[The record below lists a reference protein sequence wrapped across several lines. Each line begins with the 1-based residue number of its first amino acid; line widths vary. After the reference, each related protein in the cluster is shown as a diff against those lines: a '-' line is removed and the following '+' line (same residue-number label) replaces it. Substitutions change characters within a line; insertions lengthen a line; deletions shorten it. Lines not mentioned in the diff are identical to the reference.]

1 MRRIFMLATLLCAML
16 VMAMSCIKEPTM
28 SGTDIEQRSL
38 KAWIEKYHPD
48 LVDNYQEDGGYYVEV
63 LDPGV
68 ADSMAITGK
77 DVWVWYEFTG
87 RALNGNICETRNSDL
102 ALQVGTY
109 TKYTHY
115 VPAYRFSGKESTTMT
130 EGTYLATFNHLKIG
144 DNTEF
149 EVRYGTKL
157 RLYLPS
163 SIVEKSESRDGGYE
177 GDFELD
183 DTKPMIVDM
192 HIWGHVANPIAYE
205 GEWVDRFAEVNGG
218 LCTEH
223 KAVEQDKGD
232 QTKALRRST
241 TRGEESDEEVDTR
254 PLEFYDGRWHQPI
267 DTLEQMYVKYAYSP
281 KESFVYNVLGADTL
295 KYPSE
300 DRYSKGSIYSATDL
314 DARINEVLI
323 ERFGEGI
330 DSDKVLE
337 IDSLKDKGSA
347 AKVWYIGRFLDGFI
361 FDTNIDEVKEIIYG
375 EVKTAGTAL
384 TFTTGDPE
392 SNDYVLSWI
401 YSIPTLR
408 VGQWAA
414 ILTVSTYG
422 YGISGLVG
430 SHSSTTTGND
440 AAYYDYLNYMNYMNT
455 MNNIY
460 GYGYGGMYNSGY
472 YGYNPYYYGYNYI
485 PSNNTQT
492 TITTT
497 STEIPAYSPLLFQIF
512 VE

>member
-1 MRRIFMLATLLCAML
+1 MDA
-16 VMAMSCIKEPTM
+16 
-28 SGTDIEQRSL
+28 TDIEQRSL
-38 KAWIEKYHPD
+38 KAWIEKNHPE
-48 LVDNYQEDGGYYVEV
+48 LADNYQEEGGFYVEV

-68 ADSMAITGK
+68 ADSVAITGK

-87 RALNGNICETRNSDL
+87 RALNGNICETRNWEL
-102 ALQVGTY
+102 ATQVGTY

-115 VPAYRFSGKESTTMT
+115 VPAYRFSGEESTTMM
-130 EGTYLATFNHLKIG
+130 EGTYLATFNKLKIG

-163 SIVEKSESRDGGYE
+163 SIIAASESTDGGYE
-177 GDFELD
+177 GEFELD
-183 DTKPMIVDM
+183 TSKPMIVDM
-192 HIWGHVANPIAYE
+192 QIWGHVGNPVAYE
-205 GEWVDRFAEVNGG
+205 GEWVDRFAEANGG
-218 LCTEH
+218 LCTDH
-223 KAVEQDKGD
+223 KTVVEKDDKEE
-232 QTKALRRST
+232 TKALRRRT
-241 TRGEESDEEVDTR
+241 TRGDEESDEEVGTR

-267 DTLEQMYVKYAYSP
+267 DTLEQVYVKYKYSP
-281 KESFVYNVLGADTL
+281 KEQFDFNILGQDTL

-300 DRYSKGSIYSATDL
+300 DKYAKGGTYSASDL
-314 DARINEVLI
+314 DARINQVLI

-330 DSDKVLE
+330 DADKVLE
-337 IDSLKDKGSA
+337 IDSLKDKGAA

-375 EVKTAGTAL
+375 EVKQKGEAL
-384 TFTTGDPE
+384 TFTTAKPE
-392 SNDYVLSWI
+392 DNKYILSWI

-414 ILTVSTYG
+414 VLTVSTYG
-422 YGISGLVG
+422 YGISGQVG
-430 SHSSTTTGND
+430 SHSSTTTEDNT
-440 AAYYDYLNYMNYMNT
+440 AYYDYLNYMNYMNT

-472 YGYNPYYYGYNYI
+472 YGYNPYYYGYGYT
-485 PSNNTQT
+485 SSGSTST
-492 TITTT
+492 TVTTT

>member
-1 MRRIFMLATLLCAML
+1 MRRIFRLATLLCATLL
-16 VMAMSCIKEPTM
+16 VAVSCIKEPTI
-28 SGTDIEQRSL
+28 SSTDIEQRSL
-38 KAWIEKYHPD
+38 KAWIEKHHTS
-48 LVDNYQEDGGYYVEV
+48 LLENYQEDGGYYVEV

-68 ADSMAITGK
+68 ADSAAITGK

-87 RALNGNICETRNSDL
+87 RALNGNICETRDSDL

-130 EGTYLATFNHLKIG
+130 EGTYLATFNKLKIG
-144 DNTEF
+144 QDSI

-157 RLYLPS
+157 RLYIPS
-163 SIVEKSESRDGGYE
+163 SIVQKTESIDGGYE

-183 DTKPMIVDM
+183 DSKPMIVEM
-192 HIWGHVANPIAYE
+192 QIWGHVANPVAYE
-205 GEWVDRFAEVNGG
+205 GEWVDRFAEANGG

-223 KAVEQDKGD
+223 KTVVEEETEE
-232 QTKALRRST
+232 TKALRRRV
-241 TRGEESDEEVDTR
+241 TRGDESDEEVDTR

-267 DTLEQMYVKYAYSP
+267 DTLEQMYVKYTYSP
-281 KESFVYNVLGADTL
+281 KESFDYDVLGTDTL
-295 KYPSE
+295 KFPSE
-300 DRYSKGSIYSATDL
+300 DKYAKGTIYSASDL

-384 TFTTGDPE
+384 TFTTGDPD
-392 SNDYVLSWI
+392 SNDYILSWI

-422 YGISGLVG
+422 YGISGQVG
-430 SHSSTTTGND
+430 SHSSTTTNND
-440 AAYYDYLNYMNYMNT
+440 TAYYDYLNYMNYMNT

-460 GYGYGGMYNSGY
+460 GYGYGGMYNNGY
-472 YGYNPYYYGYNYI
+472 YGYNPYYYGYGYTSSGN
-485 PSNNTQT
+485 
-492 TITTT
+492 TTT
-497 STEIPAYSPLLFQIF
+497 TVTTTTTEIPAYSPLLFQIF

>member
-1 MRRIFMLATLLCAML
+1 MDAN
-16 VMAMSCIKEPTM
+16 
-28 SGTDIEQRSL
+28 DIEQSSL
-38 KAWIEKYHPD
+38 AAWIDKYRPD
-48 LVDNYQEDGGYYVEV
+48 LKDNYQTEGGYYVDLIDE
-63 LDPGV
+63 GCQ
-68 ADSMAITGK
+68 DSLPVTGK
-77 DVWVWYEFTG
+77 DVWLWYNFTG
-87 RALNGNICETRNSDL
+87 RDLQGNIQETRDYKRAIQL
-102 ALQVGTY
+102 GTY
-109 TKYTHY
+109 TPYTHY
-115 VPAYRFSGKESTTMT
+115 VPAYRFSGKESTTMM
-130 EGTYLATFNHLKIG
+130 EGTYLATFNKLHIDG
-144 DNTEF
+144 REY
-149 EVRYGTKL
+149 EARYGTEMV
-157 RLYLPS
+157 LYLPS
-163 SIVEKSESRDGGYE
+163 TVVASTGSSNGGYE
-177 GDFELD
+177 GQFSLD
-183 DTKPMIVDM
+183 ASKPMVVHM
-192 HIWGHVANPIAYE
+192 KLFGHVSNPVAYE
-205 GEWVDRFAEVNGG
+205 GECVDTFAEANGG
-218 LCTEH
+218 ICTEH
-223 KAVEQDKGD
+223 IKQSEEEPA
-232 QTKALRRST
+232 APSRRRV
-241 TRGEESDEEVDTR
+241 TRLEEDGEEVDTR

-430 SHSSTTTGND
+430 SHSSTTTSND

-492 TITTT
+492 TVTTT